1 MTNRPNNVAELLVQ
15 AADAALNH
23 DEDTLNDLMV
33 VNGEWLQTEEEM
45 KATEKVLLAL
55 SVLSGASEL

>member
-23 DEDTLNDLMV
+23 DDATLNDLMA
-33 VNGEWLQTEEEM
+33 VNGEWVQTEEEM
-45 KATEKVLLAL
+45 KATEKVLLTL
-55 SVLSGASEL
+55 SVLSGASHL